1 MHHYAQLE
9 CFARSYTLS
18 ATRHSRSLEGCVPRI
33 GMTESSEA
41 EPLSLKGQSKGPQ
54 DKQTNNLAGSWAQR
68 HIEVSLDYRAKF
80 RPLGSI

>member
-1 MHHYAQLE
+1 
-9 CFARSYTLS
+9 
-18 ATRHSRSLEGCVPRI
+18 
-33 GMTESSEA
+33 MTESSEA